1 MTELE
6 KSRMMM
12 ERRENILQSQTAKIT
27 CNYIEYHK
35 MTDQM
40 FYGVPLTETH
50 LAKCTERLKIYLAN
64 GGAGNIMIKLGIG
77 IELTTKQTLLLPEE
91 IVSERFVWLKDRE
104 KGSYWKD
111 MRSKLSECF
120 FLVERCIKKRII
132 TDGNS
137 LIN

>member
-1 MTELE
+1 MTDLE

-91 IVSERFVWLKDRE
+91 IVSERFVWLKGPR
-104 KGSYWKD
+104 KGQLLERHEIEAIG
-111 MRSKLSECF
+111 M
-120 FLVERCIKKRII
+120 FLPGGALYQKENNYRWE
-132 TDGNS
+132 
-137 LIN
+137 

>member
-77 IELTTKQTLLLPEE
+77 IELTTKQTLLLPELERHE
-91 IVSERFVWLKDRE
+91 IEAI
-104 KGSYWKD
+104 G
-111 MRSKLSECF
+111 M
-120 FLVERCIKKRII
+120 FLPGGALYQKENNYRWE
-132 TDGNS
+132 
-137 LIN
+137 

>member
-1 MTELE
+1 MTELK

-77 IELTTKQTLLLPEE
+77 IELTTKQTL
-91 IVSERFVWLKDRE
+91 
-104 KGSYWKD
+104 
-111 MRSKLSECF
+111 SKLSECF